1 MAVDAGGVRVASAPP
16 GSGEA
21 CSRVA
26 AVTDQQLAGVA
37 TGVGSMPGTDPAEA
51 TKTVLGE
58 LPDLPHVPELPARGA
73 GADMIGRGAAFLV
86 DMPVDL
92 QPSGWRLVDRPGRDL
107 RRSLDF
113 LARDLDTLE
122 DLAQDYAGPL
132 KLQVAGPWTLAATVE
147 LHYGDK
153 AVSDPGAT
161 RDLTQS
167 LAEGVRRHVVDMA
180 GRLPNAQIVLQLDE
194 PSLPA
199 VLVGEVPTASGFGT
213 LRTVEEQVVRGGLA
227 EVLEA
232 AAGAGAVQTVVHCCA
247 PNPPI
252 TLIREAG
259 AGAVS
264 FDMTLLSAVED
275 EALGTAVEA
284 GVRLWLGA
292 VPAGSADDPA
302 VLGDL
307 GDTVRS
313 VRGLWSRLGFAPD
326 LLPGAVVL
334 TPACGLARTSPAYAR
349 AALRRV
355 REAARAIVE
364 DPET

>member
-1 MAVDAGGVRVASAPP
+1 MLPAGTDIPRGT
-16 GSGEA
+16 
-21 CSRVA
+21 RVA
-26 AVTDQQLAGVA
+26 AVTEQQLAGVA

-73 GADMIGRGAAFLV
+73 GADMVGRGSTFLV

-113 LARDLDTLE
+113 LARDLDTVE
-122 DLAQDYAGPL
+122 DLAQGYAGPL
-132 KLQVAGPWTLAATVE
+132 KLQVPGPWTLAATVE
-147 LHYGDK
+147 LHYGNK

-161 RDLTQS
+161 RDLIQS
-167 LAEGVRRHVVDMA
+167 LAEGVRRHVADMA
-180 GRLPNAQIVLQLDE
+180 GRLPDAQIVLQLDE

-199 VLVGEVPTASGFGT
+199 VLDGDVPTASGFGT
-213 LRTVEEQVVRGGLA
+213 LRAVEEQVVRSGLA
-227 EVLEA
+227 AVLEA
-232 AAGAGAVQTVVHCCA
+232 ATGAGAMQTVVHCCA
-247 PNPPI
+247 EHPPV
-252 TLIREAG
+252 TLSREAG

-264 FDMTLLSAVED
+264 FDMALLSAAED

-284 GVRLWLGA
+284 GIALWLGV
-292 VPAGSADDPA
+292 VPVRSAADAADPA

-313 VRGLWSRLGFAPD
+313 VRGLWRRLGFAAE

-355 REAARAIVE
+355 RETARAIVE
-364 DPET
+364 DPEG

>member
-1 MAVDAGGVRVASAPP
+1 MPVMLPGGTDNSAQT
-16 GSGEA
+16 
-21 CSRVA
+21 RVA
-26 AVTDQQLAGVA
+26 AVTEQQLTGVA

-51 TKTVLGE
+51 TKTILGE
-58 LPDLPHVPELPARGA
+58 LPDLPHVPELPTRGA
-73 GADMIGRGAAFLV
+73 GADMIGRGTAFLV

-107 RRSLDF
+107 RRSLDY

-122 DLAQDYAGPL
+122 ELAQDYAGPL

-167 LAEGVRRHVVDMA
+167 LAEGVRRHVADMA

-194 PSLPA
+194 PALPA
-199 VLVGEVPTASGFGT
+199 VLVGDVPTASGFGT
-213 LRTVEEQVVRGGLA
+213 LRAVEEQVVRSGLA

-232 AAGAGAVQTVVHCCA
+232 ASGAGAVQTVVHCCA
-247 PNPPI
+247 PHPPI
-252 TLIREAG
+252 TLVREAG
-259 AGAVS
+259 ASAVS
-264 FDMTLLSAVED
+264 LDMALLSAADD
-275 EALGTAVEA
+275 ESLGIAVEA

-292 VPAGSADDPA
+292 VPAGSTDDPA

-313 VRGLWSRLGFAPD
+313 VRGLWSRLGFAAE

-334 TPACGLARTSPAYAR
+334 TPACGLAGTMPAYTR

-355 REAARAIVE
+355 REAARAIAD
-364 DPET
+364 DPEG

>member
-1 MAVDAGGVRVASAPP
+1 
-16 GSGEA
+16 
-21 CSRVA
+21 
-26 AVTDQQLAGVA
+26 VTEQQLAGIA
-37 TGVGSMPGTDPAEA
+37 TGVGSMPGTDVAEA
-51 TKTVLGE
+51 TKTILGE
-58 LPDLPHVPELPARGA
+58 LPDLPYVPELPARGA

-113 LARDLDTLE
+113 LARDLDTFE
-122 DLAQDYAGPL
+122 ELAQDYAGPL

-167 LAEGVRRHVVDMA
+167 LAEGVRRHVADLA
-180 GRLPNAQIVLQLDE
+180 GRLPDVQIVLQLDE
-194 PSLPA
+194 PALPA

-213 LRTVEEQVVRGGLA
+213 LRTVEEQVVRSGLA

-232 AAGAGAVQTVVHCCA
+232 ARNAGAVQTVVHCCA
-247 PNPPI
+247 PHPPV
-252 TLIREAG
+252 TLFREAG

-264 FDMTLLSAVED
+264 FDMALLSAADD
-275 EALGTAVEA
+275 EPLGTAAEA
-284 GVRLWLGA
+284 GVALWLGA
-292 VPAGSADDPA
+292 VPAGSTTDPA

-313 VRGLWSRLGFAPD
+313 VRGLWSRLGFAAE

-334 TPACGLARTSPAYAR
+334 TPACGLAGTTPAYTR
-349 AALRRV
+349 AALHRV
-355 REAARAIVE
+355 REAARAITE
-364 DPET
+364 DPEG

>member
-1 MAVDAGGVRVASAPP
+1 MTEQHV
-16 GSGEA
+16 
-21 CSRVA
+21 
-26 AVTDQQLAGVA
+26 AGVA

-51 TKTVLGE
+51 IKTVLGE

-86 DMPVDL
+86 DLPVDL

-113 LARDLDTLE
+113 LAHDLDTLE

-132 KLQVAGPWTLAATVE
+132 KLQVAGPWTLAGTVE

-167 LAEGVRRHVVDMA
+167 LAEGVRRHVADMA
-180 GRLPNAQIVLQLDE
+180 GRLPHAQIVLQLDE
-194 PSLPA
+194 PALPA
-199 VLVGEVPTASGFGT
+199 VLVGDVPTASGFGT
-213 LRTVEEQVVRGGLA
+213 LRAVEEQIVRSGLA
-227 EVLEA
+227 EVLDA
-232 AAGAGAVQTVVHCCA
+232 ASGAGAVQTVVHCCA
-247 PNPPI
+247 PHPPI
-252 TLIREAG
+252 TLFREAG

-264 FDMTLLSAVED
+264 FDLALLSAAED
-275 EALGTAVEA
+275 EPLGTAVEA
-284 GVRLWLGA
+284 GVGLWLGA
-292 VPAGSADDPA
+292 VPAGTADDPA

-313 VRGLWSRLGFAPD
+313 VRGLWSRLGFAPE

-334 TPACGLARTSPAYAR
+334 TPACGLAGTTPAYTR

-355 REAARAIVE
+355 RDAARAIVD
-364 DPET
+364 DPEP

>member
-1 MAVDAGGVRVASAPP
+1 MPVILPRRTDNSAR
-16 GSGEA
+16 A
-21 CSRVA
+21 RVA
-26 AVTDQQLAGVA
+26 AVTEQQLAGVA

-51 TKTVLGE
+51 TRTILGE
-58 LPDLPHVPELPARGA
+58 LPDLPHLPELPARGA
-73 GADMIGRGAAFLV
+73 GADLVGRGAAVLV

-107 RRSLDF
+107 RRAVDF
-113 LARDLDTLE
+113 LARDLDVLE
-122 DLAQDYAGPL
+122 ELAQGYAGPL

-153 AVSDPGAT
+153 AVSDLGAT

-167 LAEGVRRHVVDMA
+167 LAEGVRRHVADIA
-180 GRLPNAQIVLQLDE
+180 GRLPDSSIVLQFDE
-194 PSLPA
+194 PTLPA
-199 VLVGEVPTASGFGT
+199 VLSGDVPTASGFGT
-213 LRTVEEQVVRGGLA
+213 LRAVEEQVVRAGLA
-227 EVLEA
+227 EVLEGA
-232 AAGAGAVQTVVHCCA
+232 TGAGAVQTVVHCCA
-247 PNPPI
+247 PHPPV
-252 TLIREAG
+252 TLCQEAG

-264 FDMTLLSAVED
+264 LDASLLTAADD
-275 EALGTAVEA
+275 EGLGTAVEA
-284 GVRLWLGA
+284 GVGLWLGV
-292 VPAGSADDPA
+292 VPAGSTDDPA

-313 VRGLWSRLGFAPD
+313 VRDRWGRLGFAAE

-355 REAARAIVE
+355 RETAKAITD
-364 DPET
+364 DPTG

>member
-1 MAVDAGGVRVASAPP
+1 MPVILPAGTDSSA
-16 GSGEA
+16 EA
-21 CSRVA
+21 RVA
-26 AVTDQQLAGVA
+26 AVTEQQLAGVA
-37 TGVGSMPGTDPAEA
+37 TGVGSMPGIDAAEA

-58 LPDLPHVPELPARGA
+58 LPDLPHVVELPARGA
-73 GADMIGRGAAFLV
+73 GADMVGRGAAFLV

-113 LARDLDTLE
+113 LARDLDTVE
-122 DLAQDYAGPL
+122 DLAHGSAGPL
-132 KLQVAGPWTLAATVE
+132 KLQVTGPWTLAGTVE

-161 RDLTQS
+161 RDLIQS
-167 LAEGVRRHVVDMA
+167 LAEGVRRHVADMA
-180 GRLPNAQIVLQLDE
+180 GRLPGARIVLQLDE

-199 VLVGEVPTASGFGT
+199 VLAGDVPTASGFGT
-213 LRTVEEQVVRGGLA
+213 LRAVEEQVVRGGLA

-232 AAGAGAVQTVVHCCA
+232 ASAAGAVQTVVHCCA
-247 PNPPI
+247 PNPPV
-252 TLIREAG
+252 TLCREAG
-259 AGAVS
+259 AAGVS
-264 FDMTLLSAVED
+264 IDLALLSAAED
-275 EALGTAVEA
+275 EALGAAVEA
-284 GVRLWLGA
+284 GVGLWLGV

-313 VRGLWSRLGFAPD
+313 VRGLWRRLGFAAE

-334 TPACGLARTSPAYAR
+334 TPVCGLAGTTPAYAR

-355 REAARAIVE
+355 RESARAIVD
-364 DPET
+364 DPEG

>member
-1 MAVDAGGVRVASAPP
+1 MPVMLPPATDNSAGA
-16 GSGEA
+16 
-21 CSRVA
+21 RVA
-26 AVTDQQLAGVA
+26 AVTEQQSVAGIA

-51 TKTVLGE
+51 TRTVLGE
-58 LPDLPHVPELPARGA
+58 LPDLPHMPERPARGA
-73 GADMIGRGAAFLV
+73 GADMIGRGTAFLV
-86 DMPVDL
+86 DLPVDL

-132 KLQVAGPWTLAATVE
+132 KLQVVGPWTLAGAVE

-167 LAEGVRRHVVDMA
+167 LAEGVRRHVADVA
-180 GRLPNAQIVLQLDE
+180 GRLPDAQIVLQLDE
-194 PSLPA
+194 PSLPS
-199 VLVGEVPTASGFGT
+199 VLMGDVPTASGFGT
-213 LRTVEEQVVRGGLA
+213 LRAVEEQVVRSGLA

-232 AAGAGAVQTVVHCCA
+232 ATGAGAVQTVVHCCA
-247 PNPPI
+247 PQPPV
-252 TLIREAG
+252 TLCREAG
-259 AGAVS
+259 ACAVS
-264 FDMTLLSAVED
+264 LDAALLTAAED
-275 EALGTAVEA
+275 EPLGTAVEA
-284 GVRLWLGA
+284 GVGLWLGV

-302 VLGDL
+302 ILGDL

-313 VRGLWSRLGFAPD
+313 VRGLWSRLGFAAE
-326 LLPGAVVL
+326 LLPGTVVL
-334 TPACGLARTSPAYAR
+334 TPACGLAATSPTYAR

-355 REAARAIVE
+355 REAARAIAD
-364 DPET
+364 DPEG